1 MLSKVNQRMT
11 LDKKFALLNKNLINL
26 PAYGWVN
33 QLRYLCDVS
42 QQDLARLIG
51 VTQKAVDKLES
62 NEVNGVIQLS
72 TLRQIAEVFG
82 SDLYYAMIPRN
93 NLENIRTAL
102 IWQCNYKKLGDE
114 KAADFATQQRIYR
127 AGIKGV
133 YQLESPL
140 R

>member
-1 MLSKVNQRMT
+1 MLSKVNQRMA

-26 PAYGWVN
+26 PAHGWIN
-33 QLRYLCDVS
+33 QLRFLCDVS
-42 QQDLARLIG
+42 QQDLSRLIG

-62 NEVNGVIQLS
+62 NEVKGSIQLS
-72 TLRQIAEVFG
+72 TLGQIAEVFG
-82 SDLYYAMIPRN
+82 SDLYYAIIPRN
-93 NLENIRTAL
+93 NLESIRAAL
-102 IWQCNYKKLGDE
+102 IWQCNYKRLGDE

-127 AGIKGV
+127 ASIKGV